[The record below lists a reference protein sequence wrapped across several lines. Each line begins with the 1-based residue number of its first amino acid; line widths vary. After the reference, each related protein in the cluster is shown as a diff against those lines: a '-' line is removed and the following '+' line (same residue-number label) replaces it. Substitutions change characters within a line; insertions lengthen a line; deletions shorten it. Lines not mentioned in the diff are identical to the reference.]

1 MLGHCFLSLWCQR
14 CKKGGGGAATQREGG
29 KKGCRPF
36 MFNDGIFNDRNS
48 RCIAKINLYANPVY
62 TTFEKP
68 RFASSLVSLH
78 LFMFNVIRK
87 LEERRE
93 REEGGLRGGHERK
106 KQGKTKLKGDARVVG
121 HFGPFKCFNLPLRCK
136 KQKRDVQKGIDQ
148 T

>member
-1 MLGHCFLSLWCQR
+1 VLGHCFLSLWCQR

-93 REEGGLRGGHERK
+93 REEGKVAQSEQRWWTRPAVLEEEGGWSIFVHSIPKVLWE
-106 KQGKTKLKGDARVVG
+106 
-121 HFGPFKCFNLPLRCK
+121 
-136 KQKRDVQKGIDQ
+136 VQ
-148 T
+148 